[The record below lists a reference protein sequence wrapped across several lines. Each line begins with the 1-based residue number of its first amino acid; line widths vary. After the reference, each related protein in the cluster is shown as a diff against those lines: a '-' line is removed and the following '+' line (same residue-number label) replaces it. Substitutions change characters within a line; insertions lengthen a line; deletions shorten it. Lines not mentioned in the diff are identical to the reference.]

1 MKKLTRLKGTVQN
14 MFAVAVI
21 MAGLMMSGLMP
32 PLFAADTNTNAVAM
46 ATNSV
51 PATANPPEAK
61 KVKVKRRLTGAE
73 LYSINC
79 NRCHQERY
87 PTERTG
93 AQWKTIMLHMQ
104 IRANIPVSQ
113 ARLILKYLQDN
124 SGR

>member
-1 MKKLTRLKGTVQN
+1 MKKLTHSKGTLQN
-14 MFAVAVI
+14 MLAVVI
-21 MAGLMMSGLMP
+21 MMAGLLVGGLMT
-32 PLFAADTNTNAVAM
+32 PLLAADTNTNAVTM

-51 PATANPPEAK
+51 PVTASPLKVK
-61 KVKVKRRLTGAE
+61 KVKVKVRLTGAE

-113 ARLILKYLQDN
+113 ARLILEYLQDN